1 MSHNPSSTITSKF
14 TNQLIEFGI
23 NPSKVYRNLSVTNLV
38 EIAVQK
44 NEGIVTSTGSLSV
57 KTGKYTGRSPDDR
70 YIVYDDE
77 THENVDWGKIN
88 HQFPSG
94 KFDKIFEKM
103 KKYVEG
109 KELFVFDGFAGAD
122 LENRL
127 PIRIFTDHAWQSLF
141 ARQLFVRPSSAELET
156 HDPEF
161 TVMSLNDF
169 EAIPEVDGTNS
180 NVFILINL
188 SKKLVLI
195 CGTSYAGEI
204 KKSIFSVMNYILP
217 ARGVFPMHCSA
228 NIGKDGDTSLF
239 FGLSGTGKTSLSADP
254 NRMLIGDDEHG
265 WSDKGT
271 FNFEGGCY
279 AKCINLN
286 EEAEPQ
292 IWNAIKS
299 GAVLENV
306 VIEKQTL
313 KPDFNDSRLTENT
326 RAAYPLEYIPGAVI
340 PSVGEHPKVVV
351 FLTADARGVLP
362 PVSKLT
368 KEGAMFHFMSGY
380 TSKLAGT
387 ERGIKEPK
395 AVFSECFAAPFMP
408 RHASVYAKMLG
419 EKIIKHNTVVY
430 LINTG
435 WSGGPYGV
443 GDRIKIQYSRAMVTA
458 ALTGAL
464 DIVKYTHNELF
475 NLDIPTEC
483 PNVPSEILDPKNTWI
498 DKDSYDLSARKLAQM
513 FIDNFEKFKNVS
525 QDIKNAGPK
534 IS

>member
-14 TNQLIEFGI
+14 TNQLVEFGI

-38 EIAVQK
+38 EIAIQK

-88 HQFPSG
+88 HQFPTG

-103 KKYVEG
+103 KKFVEG
-109 KELFVFDGFAGAD
+109 NELFVFDGFAGAD
-122 LENRL
+122 KENRL
-127 PIRIFTDHAWQSLF
+127 PIRVLTDHAWQSLF
-141 ARQLFVRPSSAELET
+141 ARQLFVRPSSAELQT

-326 RAAYPLEYIPGAVI
+326 RAAYPLEYIPGAII

-408 RHASVYAKMLG
+408 RYASVYAKMLG
-419 EKIIKHNTVVY
+419 EKIIKHKTVVY

-464 DIVKYTHNELF
+464 DIVKYTHNDLF